1 MKVKKVPM
9 RTCVVTH
16 EKCEKKDLLRIVKN
30 NEGVVFV
37 DDTLKANGR
46 GAYLKKD
53 NNVIENFPRRGVAT
67 FWHAHQLVMAPI
79 TNKAFI
85 KKNHI
90 FILVFTKMNNLNI
103 RLW

>member
-16 EKCEKKDLLRIVKN
+16 EQCEKKDLLRIVKN

-53 NNVIENFPRRGVAT
+53 NNVIE
-67 FWHAHQLVMAPI
+67 
-79 TNKAFI
+79 KARTS
-85 KKNHI
+85 KVLERH
-90 FILVFTKMNNLNI
+90 LETKIEDKIYVLYETYN
-103 RLW
+103 